1 MSKLKDKLPNAM
13 SIITAELLNDP
24 DYWQAWKANIAMAF
38 KDEFS
43 KELNG
48 NPTVELDYEMVHKM
62 ANQAADNFLDI
73 LTRKG

>member
-1 MSKLKDKLPNAM
+1 MKLKDKLPSAM

-38 KDEFS
+38 KDEWVR
-43 KELNG
+43 
-48 NPTVELDYEMVHKM
+48 TVGDHGPHKADYGDIHLV
-62 ANQAADNFLDI
+62 ANQAADNFLNI